1 MISNGVV
8 ETDKRQQIESG
19 YVFDGVFVTDAF
31 GQFFVGAYFVAQY
44 ADAADEV
51 AMGHF
56 EGSAAD
62 GISGIQQGAVHQDD
76 AGGNKHFVA
85 VGMRAAIH
93 AGSIVHDDA
102 AHHGAFH
109 RGGIGGKLAT
119 VGGQQLVYTLSDD
132 ARLEGYLFMV
142 GRYAVFSQ
150 FLPATMRMES
160 LMAWPDKLVPA
171 ARKVTGSLWRL
182 ASFNSCETSSS
193 SFERITIWGIRR

>member
-1 MISNGVV
+1 MGDDFERVV

-142 GRYAVFSQ
+142 GRYAVFFPILAGYDEDGVTNGLARQTGSCRSEGDGQ
-150 FLPATMRMES
+150 F
-160 LMAWPDKLVPA
+160 VA
-171 ARKVTGSLWRL
+171 ARQFQQL
-182 ASFNSCETSSS
+182 
-193 SFERITIWGIRR
+193 